1 MGYGGSFGEYLIVLN
16 ERIEELDSLIRDA
29 RMEKM
34 KYLTAC
40 SWIDSGI
47 PESAWQDI
55 KVMGGGLRLS
65 FADAVQRMGEC
76 DIAINK
82 LLKERE
88 ELCKKREKLICF
100 CKNKQ
105 GKEAQIFFYRNVR
118 GYTQEMTARMMG
130 YSLRQIQRIERDMK
144 RQEGE

>member
-29 RMEKM
+29 RMEKR

-40 SWIDSGI
+40 SWIDDGI
-47 PESAWQDI
+47 PESALQDI

-105 GKEAQIFFYRNVR
+105 GKEAQIFFYRNVH
-118 GYTQEMTARMMG
+118 GYTQEMTARVMG
-130 YSLRQIQRIERDMK
+130 YSLRQIQRIEREMK

>member
-16 ERIEELDSLIRDA
+16 ERIEELDSLIKDA
-29 RMEKM
+29 RMEKT
-34 KYLTAC
+34 KYLKAC
-40 SWIDSGI
+40 RMGDRI
-47 PESAWQDI
+47 PESALQDI

-82 LLKERE
+82 LLNERE
-88 ELCKKREKLICF
+88 ELCEKREKLICF

-118 GYTQEMTARMMG
+118 GYTQEMTARVMG
-130 YSLRQIQRIERDMK
+130 YSLRQIQRIEREMK

>member
-29 RMEKM
+29 RMEKR
-34 KYLTAC
+34 KYLKAC
-40 SWIDSGI
+40 RMDGGL
-47 PESAWQDI
+47 PESALQDI
-55 KVMGGGLRLS
+55 KVMGGSLRLS

-88 ELCKKREKLICF
+88 DLCKKREKLICF

-118 GYTQEMTARMMG
+118 GYTQEMTARVMG
-130 YSLRQIQRIERDMK
+130 YSLRQIQRIEREMK

>member
-1 MGYGGSFGEYLIVLN
+1 MGNGKNLGEYLTVLN
-16 ERIEELDSLIRDA
+16 ERIEELDSLIDDA
-29 RMEKM
+29 RMEKK
-34 KYLTAC
+34 KYLKAC

-47 PESAWQDI
+47 PESALQSI

-65 FADAVQRMGEC
+65 FADAVQRMEDC
-76 DIAINK
+76 DKAINK

-88 ELCKKREKLICF
+88 ELCEKREKLVSF

-130 YSLRQIQRIERDMK
+130 YSLRQIQRIEREMK